1 MKLKP
6 LHDWVVI
13 ERDTV
18 INEEKGF
25 FIPSSPS
32 NQGKVLA
39 VGPLVKEVEPG
50 DRVRFNPY
58 AGVLIKAAEMTVT
71 IIRPADIIG
80 VLISGLA
87 LL

>member
-13 ERDTV
+13 ERQPVQT
-18 INEEKGF
+18 EENGF
-25 FIPSSPS
+25 FFPSSPS

-39 VGPLVKEVEPG
+39 VGPLVKEIEPG

-58 AGVLIKAAEMTVT
+58 AGLVVT
-71 IIRPADIIG
+71 GEVSVTFVHEAD
-80 VLISGLA
+80 VVGL
-87 LL
+87 LNV

>member
-13 ERDTV
+13 ERDPVQT
-18 INEEKGF
+18 EEKGF
-25 FIPSSPS
+25 FLPSSPS

-39 VGPLVKEVEPG
+39 VGPLVKEIEPG

-58 AGVLIKAAEMTVT
+58 AGLVIEKGSFKSTV
-71 IIRPADIIG
+71 IRSGDIVG
-80 VLISGLA
+80 VLG
-87 LL
+87 

>member
-13 ERDTV
+13 ECDPAQS
-18 INEEKGF
+18 EEKGF
-25 FIPSSPS
+25 FLPSSPS

-39 VGPLVKEVEPG
+39 VGPKVKEIESG

-58 AGVLIKAAEMTVT
+58 AGLVVT
-71 IIRPADIIG
+71 GEVSVTFVHEIDITGIILPSYPS
-80 VLISGLA
+80 L
-87 LL
+87 

>member
-13 ERDTV
+13 ERDPV
-18 INEEKGF
+18 QIEEKGF
-25 FIPSSPS
+25 FLPSSPS

-39 VGPLVKEVEPG
+39 VGPLVKEIEPG

-58 AGVLIKAAEMTVT
+58 AGFVIQAAEMTVSV
-71 IIRPADIIG
+71 IRPVDIVGI
-80 VLISGLA
+80 VIV
-87 LL
+87 